1 MFPAI
6 KQARWRQVERKTA
19 LRRKTTSNFKTPPS
33 HGGVF
38 ALEGPM
44 SDFDFPT
51 PPDRDPDRKP
61 SANPI
66 QGPGG
71 TTYEYDYEIMGEGAR
86 LASLS
91 IDRLLNELEMA
102 RVMAMRMYKPGHA
115 ILATMGKAK
124 LAGLLVDRRE
134 VGGPGDFAS
143 MSTDQLQTELREI
156 ELRLTETQKDR
167 MPAMITAMKRVMK

>member
-1 MFPAI
+1 M
-6 KQARWRQVERKTA
+6 
-19 LRRKTTSNFKTPPS
+19 
-33 HGGVF
+33 
-38 ALEGPM
+38 EGHM
-44 SDFDFPT
+44 ADFDFPM

-61 SANPI
+61 SANPV
-66 QGPGG
+66 QGPDG

-134 VGGPGDFAS
+134 IGGPGDFAS